1 MVGTQRSSL
10 VIDAYMPDTLFCVQL
25 EEAQGAPDE
34 EAQQALRTL
43 QERMTGLGQSQRSAA
58 ASDNMPCQPDE
69 PGPSHIEIASKIDR
83 CHPALC
89 KWCTLVASSQLTS
102 PLG

>member
-1 MVGTQRSSL
+1 MPICPTQFS
-10 VIDAYMPDTLFCVQL
+10 CVQL

-43 QERMTGLGQSQRSAA
+43 QERMTALEQAQRSAS

-69 PGPSHIEIASKIDR
+69 PGPSDIEIASKIER

-89 KWCTLVASSQLTS
+89 KWCTLVASTQLTS